1 MITPRLTLWVAVL
14 CWGLGLMGQA
24 QAQAQITRNSDYIVA
39 VVNERPITNLEV
51 RLTKRLFAF
60 MGMNEQASAS
70 DEAMLNQLIDTQLVV
85 LDADKSGLKV
95 SDQELEREIAT
106 MARNNQLSLAQ
117 LRSRIEAAD
126 VPWGFFEQHI
136 RDQMTLMKTRSER
149 VLRGI
154 KVSPGEVQK
163 AFDEGIEKQR
173 VRKIHLTQ
181 ILFPMPESAS
191 TAQVQ
196 EKRTLAQQARLALMA
211 GQPLQTVIQS
221 AGGAAVASGTDL
233 GEREAGR
240 WPELFIDAIQGL
252 KPGQWSHPV
261 RSGAGW
267 HVLGIKSDVATLNM
281 PTYTQT
287 LARHILKRA
296 ATQQEFASART
307 QLLALR
313 DRLMRRE
320 LSFEDAA
327 SRYSE
332 DGSATSGGSLGW
344 SSPGNFVPAFEAAM
358 NGLQPGQLSEPVE
371 TEFGLHLIQVME
383 RRNVE
388 MTQEQVKFQIE
399 AQLREQKMPKAL
411 EDWMLNLRGRAFIE
425 MREPPQ

>member
-1 MITPRLTLWVAVL
+1 
-14 CWGLGLMGQA
+14 
-24 QAQAQITRNSDYIVA
+24 
-39 VVNERPITNLEV
+39 
-51 RLTKRLFAF
+51 
-60 MGMNEQASAS
+60 
-70 DEAMLNQLIDTQLVV
+70 
-85 LDADKSGLKV
+85 
-95 SDQELEREIAT
+95 
-106 MARNNQLSLAQ
+106 
-117 LRSRIEAAD
+117 
-126 VPWGFFEQHI
+126 
-136 RDQMTLMKTRSER
+136 
-149 VLRGI
+149 
-154 KVSPGEVQK
+154 
-163 AFDEGIEKQR
+163 
-173 VRKIHLTQ
+173 
-181 ILFPMPESAS
+181 
-191 TAQVQ
+191 
-196 EKRTLAQQARLALMA
+196 
-211 GQPLQTVIQS
+211 
-221 AGGAAVASGTDL
+221 
-233 GEREAGR
+233 
-240 WPELFIDAIQGL
+240 
-252 KPGQWSHPV
+252 
-261 RSGAGW
+261 
-267 HVLGIKSDVATLNM
+267 M

-296 ATQQEFASART
+296 ATQQEYASART
-307 QLLALR
+307 QLLALK